1 MKAIEYF
8 SYILIPL
15 LITSIIVFAYKKR
28 VSIYDSFIDGANDGL
43 KTVKK
48 IFPTILA
55 IILAITIFRESG
67 ALEVIINLIRPI
79 TKILGVPEEVLP
91 LGFMSSVSG
100 GASLG
105 ILADTL
111 TTYGPDS
118 KIGKMASTIL
128 GSSETTLYVLAV
140 YTAGLKIK
148 DTRGALWIGLFCDL
162 IAFVV
167 AVWLCSL

>member
-1 MKAIEYF
+1 MKTIEYI
-8 SYILIPL
+8 SYLLIPL
-15 LITSIIVFAYKKR
+15 LIMSIIVHGIKKR
-28 VSIYDSFIDGANDGL
+28 VNVYESFLDGAIDGA
-43 KTVKK
+43 KTTIK

-55 IILAITIFRESG
+55 IIIAITVFRESG
-67 ALEVIINLIRPI
+67 ALELVLKIVMPI
-79 TKILGVPEEVLP
+79 TSFLGIPNEVLP

-111 TTYGPDS
+111 GTYGPDS
-118 KIGKMASTIL
+118 QIGKMASTIL

-140 YTAGLKIK
+140 YTASIKVK

-162 IAFVV
+162 VALIV
-167 AVWLCSL
+167 AVWLCK